1 MLTKDDLI
9 DLFVAG
15 LAKAG
20 PAGARALKSPAP
32 GPGGRPFLSAYD
44 IKRKL
49 TAGGN
54 RLIIP
59 RRSIVSLLALEELT
73 LRGVEIVREG
83 D

>member
-15 LAKAG
+15 LAQAG
-20 PAGARALKSPAP
+20 TGGARAAKSPTS
-32 GPGGRPFLSAYD
+32 GPRGRPFLSEHD
-44 IKRKL
+44 IRRRL

-54 RLIIP
+54 RLTIP
-59 RRSIVSLLALEELT
+59 RRSIVSPLALEELT